1 MLYLRMP
8 LLSNTVVSDRQ
19 NNLTENN
26 VVYTSVFVYINK

>member
-1 MLYLRMP
+1 MP

-26 VVYTSVFVYINK
+26 VICTLVYVYRNK